1 MTQGEVIDLANKAK
15 SVLDSPAYQGAYEA
29 TRASIIAQMEKL
41 PMADT
46 DGAEKLR
53 LCLKL
58 LHSVQANMI
67 TALNSG
73 KIEQFRLDE
82 EKKRK
87 DNPFRSLFR

>member
-1 MTQGEVIDLANKAK
+1 MSDVDTGLKAK
-15 SVLDSPAYQGAYEA
+15 AVLESPAYQDAYKA
-29 TRASIIAQMEKL
+29 TRLSIIAQMEKL

>member
-1 MTQGEVIDLANKAK
+1 VSDLDAGIRAKA
-15 SVLDSPAYQGAYEA
+15 VLESPAYQEAYKA
-29 TRASIIAQMEKL
+29 TRAAILAQLEKL
-41 PMADT
+41 PISDT

-53 LCLKL
+53 LCLKV
-58 LHSVQANMI
+58 LHSVQANMV

-73 KIEQFRLDE
+73 KLEQFRLDE